1 MLQDKSVVHP
11 SSLPPTA
18 RPRLFAE
25 FVTAPEEIKEVQ
37 KLRYDV
43 FCEEYNVT
51 LPTNSYWN
59 GHPIDADEI
68 DEGCLHLV
76 VREGQTLEPVGYTR
90 VLTQDLAR
98 KLGSF
103 YSAHE
108 FDIKN
113 IEKIDGRIMEI
124 GRTCIHPEHRNGAT
138 ISVLWSRLAKY
149 MLDNDFQYLFGCAS
163 ISLADGGTSF
173 ASIMPTLRTKHM
185 SDEHLRVFP
194 KLPLE
199 THAKPCETKT
209 QLPPLLKAY
218 MKMGARICGEPC
230 WDPEFNVA
238 DVFVVLNI
246 EQVANRYAKRF
257 LKAS

>member
-1 MLQDKSVVHP
+1 MLQDQNVVELK
-11 SSLPPTA
+11 SLPPSA

-25 FVTAPEEIKEVQ
+25 FISAPEEIKEVQ

-51 LPTNSYWN
+51 LPTTTYWN
-59 GHPIDADEI
+59 GNPIDADEI

-90 VLTQDLAR
+90 VLTKDMAQ
-98 KLGSF
+98 KLGGF
-103 YSAHE
+103 YSEHE
-108 FDIKN
+108 FDIHNIKN
-113 IEKIDGRIMEI
+113 IEDNTMEI
-124 GRTCIHPEHRNGAT
+124 GRTCIHPDYRNGAT
-138 ISVLWSRLAKY
+138 IAVLWSKLAKF
-149 MLDNDFQYLFGCAS
+149 MMDNNYQYLFGCAS

-173 ASIMPTLRTKHM
+173 ATVMPNLLSAHLCHE
-185 SDEHLRVFP
+185 SLRVSP
-194 KLPLE
+194 KLPIDLQ
-199 THAKPCETKT
+199 ASPCQTKD

-218 MKMGARICGEPC
+218 MKMGAKICGDAC

-238 DVFVVLNI
+238 DVFVVLDLDQI
-246 EQVANRYAKRF
+246 SNRYAKRF

>member
-1 MLQDKSVVHP
+1 MLQENSVVELR
-11 SSLPPTA
+11 SLPPAA

-25 FVTAPEEIKEVQ
+25 FITSPEEIKEVQ

-59 GHPIDADEI
+59 GNPIDADEI

-90 VLTQDLAR
+90 VLTQDLAA

-108 FDIKN
+108 FDLKN
-113 IEKIDGRIMEI
+113 IENIDGRIMEI
-124 GRTCIHPEHRNGAT
+124 GRTCIHPDYRNGAT
-138 ISVLWSRLAKY
+138 IAVLWSRLAKF
-149 MLDNDFQYLFGCAS
+149 MMDNNYQYLFGCAS
-163 ISLADGGTSF
+163 ISLADGGTAF
-173 ASIMPTLRTKHM
+173 ASIIPNLTEEHL
-185 SDEHLRVFP
+185 SDEAMRVYP
-194 KLPLE
+194 KLRID
-199 THAKPCETKT
+199 TQAAPCKTKA

-218 MKMGARICGEPC
+218 MKMGAKICGEAC

-238 DVFVVLNI
+238 DVFVILNLD
-246 EQVANRYAKRF
+246 QVANRYAKRF

>member
-1 MLQDKSVVHP
+1 MLQEKRVSQTRSVQ
-11 SSLPPTA
+11 STA

-25 FVTAPEEIKEVQ
+25 FVTSPEEIKEVQ

-51 LPTNSYWN
+51 LPTNTYWK
-59 GHPIDADEI
+59 GSPIDADEI

-98 KLGSF
+98 KLGGF

-108 FDIKN
+108 FEISSITNIK
-113 IEKIDGRIMEI
+113 GRIMEI
-124 GRTCIHPEHRNGAT
+124 GRTCIHPDYRNGGT
-138 ISVLWSRLAKY
+138 IAVLWSRIAKF
-149 MLDNDFQYLFGCAS
+149 MMDNNYQYLFGCAS
-163 ISLADGGTSF
+163 ISLADGGTAF
-173 ASIMPTLRTKHM
+173 ASIMPLLRENHM
-185 SDEHLRVFP
+185 SDKSMRVTP

-199 THAKPCETKT
+199 THAEPCETEN

-218 MKMGARICGEPC
+218 MKMGAQICGEAC

-238 DVFVVLNI
+238 DVFVVLNL

>member
-1 MLQDKSVVHP
+1 MLQDQNVVELK
-11 SSLPPTA
+11 SLPA
-18 RPRLFAE
+18 SSRPKLFAE
-25 FVTAPEEIKEVQ
+25 FVTSVEEIREVQ

-51 LPTNSYWN
+51 LPTDTYWN

-68 DEGCLHLV
+68 DDACLHLV

-90 VLTQDLAR
+90 VLTKDSA
-98 KLGSF
+98 KKIGKF

-113 IEKIDGRIMEI
+113 IESIDGRMMEI
-124 GRTCIHPEHRNGAT
+124 GRTCIHPDYRSGAT
-138 ISVLWSRLAKY
+138 IAVLWSRLAKF
-149 MLDNDFQYLFGCAS
+149 MMDNDYQYLFGCAS
-163 ISLADGGTSF
+163 ISLADGGSSF
-173 ASIMPTLRTKHM
+173 ASIMPNLLDKHLC
-185 SDEHLRVFP
+185 EENHRVFP

-199 THAKPCETKT
+199 TQATPCQSKQ

-218 MKMGARICGEPC
+218 MKMGAKICGDAC

-238 DVFVVLNI
+238 DVFVILNLD
-246 EQVANRYAKRF
+246 QVANRYAKRF